1 MSLAP
6 VTSPATAFDLLRL
19 AFDHHRLAQKLS
31 CPIERQRYS
40 RAATIYAVLASFDIP
55 IAAFPA
61 CVGHLPE
68 RID

>member
-1 MSLAP
+1 MSLAHA
-6 VTSPATAFDLLRL
+6 TSPATAIDLLRL
-19 AFDHHRLAQKLS
+19 AFDDYRLAQKLS

-40 RAATIYAVLASFDIP
+40 RAATIYAALASFDIP

-61 CVGHLPE
+61 YVGQSSE